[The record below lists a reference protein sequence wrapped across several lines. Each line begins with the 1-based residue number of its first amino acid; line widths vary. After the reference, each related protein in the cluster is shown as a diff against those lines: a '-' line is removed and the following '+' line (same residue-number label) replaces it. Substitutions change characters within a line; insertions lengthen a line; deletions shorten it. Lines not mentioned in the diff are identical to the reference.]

1 MAISQIC
8 RKMNFCD
15 GICLSR
21 TFWFYTPQAF
31 IWLPGNSF
39 KALEIKII
47 REKTWLP
54 WWVYIKIPDCC
65 SVAAFQFRVLL
76 QRTFVSRCWEIPR
89 WSCSGNPRR
98 KTTAMVRCLATRY
111 NSSLAYLDNVS
122 SYNNNN
128 NNNNNN
134 RHLYTTTYRKTRT
147 GSVWR
152 F

>member
-47 REKTWLP
+47 REKTWSHPALTQLDRTVLDLP
-54 WWVYIKIPDCC
+54 TPK
-65 SVAAFQFRVLL
+65 
-76 QRTFVSRCWEIPR
+76 E
-89 WSCSGNPRR
+89 
-98 KTTAMVRCLATRY
+98 
-111 NSSLAYLDNVS
+111 
-122 SYNNNN
+122 
-128 NNNNNN
+128 
-134 RHLYTTTYRKTRT
+134 
-147 GSVWR
+147 
-152 F
+152 